1 MIRAAMDER
10 FGPEHRLQH
19 RRDFERV
26 YRHGLMAKTPGLRV
40 FALSRSEY
48 DELDVPRLGLS
59 IGTKVGTAVVRNR
72 LKRWVREW
80 FRTHKRT
87 VWGWDV
93 VVQAKPPANGL
104 DHRTLS
110 TQLDDLTRQ
119 LHERFE
125 ERSDCDEP

>member
-26 YRHGLMAKTPGLRV
+26 YRRGAMAKTASLRM
-40 FALSRSEY
+40 FALRRDDAGD
-48 DELDVPRLGLS
+48 DERPRLGLS

-72 LKRWVREW
+72 LKRWAREW
-80 FRTHKRT
+80 FRTHKT
-87 VWGWDV
+87 DVWGWDV
-93 VVQAKPPANGL
+93 IVQAKPPAHDL
-104 DHRTLS
+104 DHWTLS
-110 TQLDDLTRQ
+110 KKLDDLTRQ

-125 ERSDCDEP
+125 ERSNADES